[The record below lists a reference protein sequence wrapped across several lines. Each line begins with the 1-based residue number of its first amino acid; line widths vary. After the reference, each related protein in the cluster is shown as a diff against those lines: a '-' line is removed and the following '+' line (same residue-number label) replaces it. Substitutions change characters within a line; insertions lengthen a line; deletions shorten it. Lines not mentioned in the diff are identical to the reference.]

1 MQPTP
6 RRRSPRPCPGGPTE
20 GCCWAGAPNVPSRG
34 PEGLASRQYALM
46 TEALDARHFGLG
58 ALAAAVGYAVVLF
71 IDATLLACLL
81 VWLSWMLLVSA
92 VCYFAMP
99 PWREVPARKAL
110 AGRILVAEASAVVV
124 LATAIRIA
132 TA

>member
-1 MQPTP
+1 MPLIATRAGRGVVAGI
-6 RRRSPRPCPGGPTE
+6 RRTSRSRFPDRLGGERCNPAI
-20 GCCWAGAPNVPSRG
+20 WH
-34 PEGLASRQYALM
+34 M

-71 IDATLLACLL
+71 IDATLLARVL

-92 VCYFAMP
+92 VGYFALP
-99 PWREVPARKAL
+99 PWREVPVRKAL
-110 AGRILVAEASAVVV
+110 AGRILVAEAAAVVV